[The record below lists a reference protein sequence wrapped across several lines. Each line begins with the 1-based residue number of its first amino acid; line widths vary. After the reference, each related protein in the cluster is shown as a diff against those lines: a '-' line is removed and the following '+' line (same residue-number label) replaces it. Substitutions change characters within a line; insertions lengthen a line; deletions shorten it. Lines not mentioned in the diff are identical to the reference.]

1 MSFQRKIF
9 KNEDQT
15 AELTKF
21 TESEHSKQ
29 LQKSPDTARQEEQIF
44 SSSGRK
50 LVLLIFYLTISHRY
64 QITQGKKKKK
74 HARIGIGVSMDLMR
88 NSIVITL

>member
-50 LVLLIFYLTISHRY
+50 LVLLISDLTISHRY
-64 QITQGKKKKK
+64 QITQGKKKK
-74 HARIGIGVSMDLMR
+74 HVRIGIGVSMDLMR

>member
-50 LVLLIFYLTISHRY
+50 LVLLISDLTISHRY
-64 QITQGKKKKK
+64 QITQGKKK
-74 HARIGIGVSMDLMR
+74 HVRIGIGVSMDLMR